1 MFKGVTPTVAIDCEM
16 VMCKTESGPKHEI
29 ARVSIV
35 NYNGF
40 TLYDEYVK
48 PDNQIGRNIFN

>member
-1 MFKGVTPTVAIDCEM
+1 MKPLSNTFKGATPTIAIDCEM
-16 VMCKTESGPKHEI
+16 VLCKTEFGDRHEI

-35 NYNGF
+35 NYNGH

-48 PDNQIGRNIFN
+48 P